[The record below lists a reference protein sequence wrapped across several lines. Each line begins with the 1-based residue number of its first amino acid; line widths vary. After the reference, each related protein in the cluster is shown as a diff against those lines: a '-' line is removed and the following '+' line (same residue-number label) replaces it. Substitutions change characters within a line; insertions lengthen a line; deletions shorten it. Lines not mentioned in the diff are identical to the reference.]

1 MKLVDFPMIIV
12 CIVLIYTPVG
22 CISIFEPVGVQP
34 RAGILV
40 VEGMIMETGTTVQ
53 LSKTVQT
60 GEKLTVINYEDLNRA
75 IIHVIDES
83 NNVIAVAERQIEDG
97 VATPG
102 AYIVNNSFSFKPGMK
117 YALDLQV
124 EGKHYRSAYLSPVHT
139 PAIDEISWQ
148 LNDDRSIDIFVSTH
162 DPENKTNYYRW
173 SFEEDWEIRSNLFTY
188 YRYDPETDEVI
199 SIDLNKDSRYYCWAS
214 DHSKSLLIA
223 SSVKYTDVGIKNHKI
238 HSFQPGN
245 SRYSYLYSILVRQ
258 YGLEEEAWMY
268 FDNLQR
274 NMDESSSIFAPQ
286 PSEKTGNIQCLS
298 DPDETVIGYI
308 TASEVAT
315 YRLYIP
321 MAELQLN
328 NLEDQYN
335 CSELED
341 EDLLR
346 EIRAKGPAYAFL
358 FINLGIINVNPYDFR
373 SIECLDCTRR
383 GGIKTKP
390 DFWPNDHQ

>member
-1 MKLVDFPMIIV
+1 MKTKIIGYT
-12 CIVLIYTPVG
+12 VLSYFLAS
-22 CISIFEPVGVQP
+22 CISVFEPVGVEH

-40 VEGMIMETGTTVQ
+40 VEGMITETGTTIQ
-53 LSKTVQT
+53 LSRTVQT
-60 GEKLTVINYEDLNRA
+60 GEKLTVINFEDLNRA

-83 NNVIAVAERQIEDG
+83 NNVIAIAERQIEDG
-97 VATPG
+97 VSTPG
-102 AYIVNNSFSFKPGMK
+102 AYIVNDSFSFIPGMK
-117 YALDLQV
+117 YALDIQFD
-124 EGKHYRSAYLSPVHT
+124 GKHYRSAYVSPVHT
-139 PAIDEISWQ
+139 PAIDEVSWK
-148 LNDDRSIDIFVSTH
+148 LNDDHSIDIFVSTH

-173 SFEEDWEIRSNLFTY
+173 SFEEDWEIRASLLTY

-199 SIDLNKDSRYYCWAS
+199 YLDLNRDSRYYCWAS
-214 DHSKSLLIA
+214 DHSKSLLLA
-223 SSVKYTDVGIKNHKI
+223 SSVKYTDVTIKNYKI

-258 YGLEEEAWMY
+258 YGLEEEAWLY

-315 YRLYIP
+315 CRLYIP
-321 MAELQLN
+321 MAELQFN

-335 CSELED
+335 CSELD
-341 EDLLR
+341 IDLLR
-346 EIRAKGPAYAFL
+346 EIRPKGPAYAFL
-358 FINLGIINVNPYDFR
+358 FMNLGIINVNPYDFR

-390 DFWPNDHQ
+390 AFWPNDHQ